1 MGAGNEKRLFYILL
15 FILIGVTILFLFLN
29 TSKNGLGSLDLSGA
43 DLINIVAGD
52 KNITLNAKERNFI
65 LETLEDIG
73 NIEEVKGIENAF

>member
-1 MGAGNEKRLFYILL
+1 
-15 FILIGVTILFLFLN
+15 
-29 TSKNGLGSLDLSGA
+29 LDLSGA

-52 KNITLNAKERNFI
+52 KNITPNAKERNFI